1 MSKFFKFFIFLFCF
15 NFFFNNAL
23 KAGSNYA
30 NELAYKNHEHVSLEL
45 ISPVNSI
52 GQENNLNFGLF
63 FKLKPG
69 WKIYWKNPGKAG
81 YPPSIDW
88 VKSKNIEELKILWPK
103 PKKFEILGMESI
115 GYSGNIVLPI
125 DLQIKDLSKSL
136 FINFNVD
143 YLICNKVCI
152 PIIDELILELPAGNG
167 EKSKNA
173 ELIQTYLKKVEQ
185 NSTINDLKFNKI
197 LIFFI
202 IAFAGGVI
210 LNLMPCVFPVLSLK
224 IYNVLL
230 HLNNSSNKNIK
241 KNLYATVLGILFS
254 FFLIALLTILLKKLG
269 YTVGWGFQ
277 FQSPFFL
284 IFIIVILILFSL
296 NLANFFNFDIPITIK
311 NYLNKILNLNK
322 NKSELFQ
329 NFLLGFFLTI
339 LSTPC
344 SAPFIGTA
352 IGFAFINPNYIIF
365 LIFFSISLGLAS
377 PYIVLATYP
386 QILSVLP
393 KPGVWMQ
400 KLKYFLS
407 FLLFLT
413 ALWLISVLLI
423 QINNKAFSDS
433 KSKSEWVGFDINKI
447 NKLVDV
453 EKRIVFVDIT
463 ADWCM
468 TCFFNKKTVLDR
480 KKIIEVFKE
489 NNVKKMR
496 GDLTKPNKV
505 ITEYI
510 NSFGRF
516 GIPVNIIYSPSAP
529 QGILFSEILTVKDL
543 LSTLEMVKND

>member
-1 MSKFFKFFIFLFCF
+1 MFKFFKFFIFLFCF
-15 NFFFNNAL
+15 NFFFNNTL
-23 KAGSNYA
+23 KAESNYD
-30 NELAYKNHEHVSLEL
+30 NKLAYKNHEHVSLEL

-81 YPPSIDW
+81 YPPTINW
-88 VKSKNIEELKILWPK
+88 VKSKNIEKIKILWPK
-103 PKKFEILGMESI
+103 PKKFEILGMEST
-115 GYSGNIVLPI
+115 GYSGDIVLPI
-125 DLQIKDLSKSL
+125 DLQIKNLSKSL
-136 FINFNVD
+136 FINFAVD
-143 YLICNKVCI
+143 YLICNKICI
-152 PIIDELILELPAGNG
+152 PIIDELILKLPAGDG
-167 EKSKNA
+167 ETSKNA
-173 ELIQTYLKKVEQ
+173 ELIKTYLKKVEQ
-185 NSTINDLKFNKI
+185 SSSIKNLRFNKI
-197 LIFFI
+197 LTFFI
-202 IAFAGGVI
+202 IAFIGGII

-230 HLNNSSNKNIK
+230 QLNNSSNKNIR
-241 KNLYATVLGILFS
+241 KNLYATVFGILFS
-254 FFLIALLTILLKKLG
+254 FFLIALLTILLKKFG
-269 YTVGWGFQ
+269 HTVGWGFQ
-277 FQSPFFL
+277 FQSPLFL
-284 IFIIVILILFSL
+284 SFIIVILILFSL
-296 NLANFFNFDIPITIK
+296 NLANFFNFDIPVILK
-311 NYLNKILNLNK
+311 KYLNKILNLNK

-352 IGFAFINPNYIIF
+352 IGFAFISPNHIIF

-386 QILSVLP
+386 QILSILP
-393 KPGVWMQ
+393 KPGEWMQ

-413 ALWLISVLLI
+413 ALWLISILLI
-423 QINNKAFSDS
+423 QINNKAYSDG
-433 KSKSEWVGFDINKI
+433 KSKSEWIDFNINKV

-453 EKRIVFVDIT
+453 EKSIVFVDIT
-463 ADWCM
+463 ADWCI

-489 NNVKKMR
+489 NDVKKMR
-496 GDLTKPNKV
+496 GDLTKPNKI

-516 GIPVNIIYSPSAP
+516 GIPVNVIYSPSAP

-543 LSTLEMVKND
+543 LSTLEKVKND